1 MIITSLPLYSTESW
15 PMAPNFVTLY
25 LCLSETKS
33 LPRQLFVGYII
44 KSSDILLSMGAKGK
58 E

>member
-15 PMAPNFVTLY
+15 PMAPDFVTLY
-25 LCLSETKS
+25 VCPETKS

-44 KSSDILLSMGAKGK
+44 KSSDIH
-58 E
+58 